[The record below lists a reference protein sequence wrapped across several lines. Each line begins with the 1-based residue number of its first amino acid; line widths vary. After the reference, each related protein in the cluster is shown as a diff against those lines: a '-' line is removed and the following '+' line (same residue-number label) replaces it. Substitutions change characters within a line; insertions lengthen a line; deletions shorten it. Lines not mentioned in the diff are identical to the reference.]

1 MRSSPP
7 GTIEAEPATTSVSA
21 LPPTTVR
28 PSLELFLISFLVLFL
43 ELACIR
49 WLGSVVIF
57 LTYFTNI
64 VLMACFLGVS
74 VGCLASARGF
84 SWIKTF
90 IPLALL
96 MTASA
101 SGSWWIYERF
111 GQIMVDVG
119 SQQSPQLIY
128 FGTELRL
135 KDPSKWVIPIELL
148 AGYFFALV
156 ALLFLGLG
164 QEMGRRFAVIENR
177 MVAYSAD
184 ILGSLAGIAAFGA
197 MSFFRLPALVWFAIA
212 IALGVYFVPRR
223 RKLHALGGLVVLAT
237 VAWADWPSDPKGVA
251 TEVVWSPYYQVRFK
265 LRHLSIDVN
274 NIGHQG
280 MQRVDLYGAGYYA
293 PYLLNRDAG
302 GKPFDDVLIIGAGS
316 GNDVS
321 AALANGVKHVDAV
334 EIDPVINGIGRL
346 RHPNKPFSDPRVSVH
361 LTDGRGFLRQSRAK
375 FDLIVYA
382 LVDSLALH
390 SSYSS
395 VRLESFLFTEQAI
408 RDVKAHLKPDG
419 VFIMYNSYR
428 QGWLV
433 GRLAKLAERAF
444 GAPPIVLSI
453 PYRPVIKPEDN
464 LRDQVTIMLA
474 GQAPSSRLE
483 SVRARFAGGGAFV
496 LYREPG
502 FNLNLNGFD
511 PPLPRPLLARVPQSM
526 KIAPARVEPARHEYV
541 PTDLWPFLYLKEPAI
556 PALNLRGM
564 AIVAALSVIILLT
577 FAPVR
582 KVRPSGTMFF
592 LGAGFMLLETK
603 GVVHMA
609 LLFGST
615 WVVNSIVFFAI
626 LTMILMSN
634 LYVMAMRPNRLWPYY
649 GLLLAS
655 LLINVLVPMDTYLAL
670 PGSGKIVVSCL
681 VVYLPVFF
689 AGVIFGTVFR
699 SSSQPD
705 VDFGSNV
712 GGIILGGLTEYLSLI
727 FGFNALIGIAIGYY
741 AFSAIFARKS
751 GILASPA

>member
-1 MRSSPP
+1 MRSPSPDAHD
-7 GTIEAEPATTSVSA
+7 AEPVTTPIQA
-21 LPPTTVR
+21 IPPATVR
-28 PSLELFLISFLVLFL
+28 PALELFLISFLILFL

-74 VGCLASARGF
+74 VGCLASARRY
-84 SWIKTF
+84 SWIGTF
-90 IPLALL
+90 FLLALL
-96 MTASA
+96 ITASA
-101 SGSWWIYERF
+101 SGSLWIYERA

-135 KDPSKWVIPIELL
+135 KDPSKWVIPIEVL

-164 QEMGRRFAVIENR
+164 QEMGRRFAIIENR
-177 MVAYSAD
+177 LLAYSAD
-184 ILGSLAGIAAFGA
+184 ILGSLAGIAAFAA
-197 MSFFRLPALVWFAIA
+197 MSFFRLPAYVWFAITF
-212 IALGVYFVPRR
+212 ALGVYFVPRR
-223 RKLHALGGLVVLAT
+223 RLLHAIGGLGALAL
-237 VAWADWPSDPKGVA
+237 VAWADWPVDAKGVA
-251 TEVVWSPYYQVRFK
+251 TEVLWSPYYQVRFK
-265 LRHLSIDVN
+265 PRYMSIDVN

-280 MQRVDLYGAGYYA
+280 MQRVDQYGAGYFS
-293 PYLLNRDAG
+293 PYLMNRDAG
-302 GKPFDDVLIIGAGS
+302 GKPIEDVLIIGAGS
-316 GNDVS
+316 GNDVA

-334 EIDPVINGIGRL
+334 EIDPVINEIGRL
-346 RHPNKPFSDPRVSVH
+346 HHPNKPYSDPRVTIH

-375 FDLIVYA
+375 YDLIVYA

-408 RDVKAHLKPDG
+408 RDVRAHLKPDG
-419 VFIMYNSYR
+419 FFVMYNSYR

-433 GRLAKLAERAF
+433 GRLAKLAEQAF
-444 GAPPIVLSI
+444 TAPPIVFSVL
-453 PYRPVIKPEDN
+453 YRAVIKPDDN
-464 LRDQVTIMLA
+464 LRDHVTILLA
-474 GQAPSSRLE
+474 GDAASNRLGPI
-483 SVRARFAGGGAFV
+483 RARFAAGTSFL
-496 LYREPG
+496 LYRVPA
-502 FNLNLNGFD
+502 LNFKINGFEPPPPTESAEP
-511 PPLPRPLLARVPQSM
+511 PPLSM
-526 KIAPARVEPARHEYV
+526 KIAPARVEPPVHDHA

-564 AIVAALSVIILLT
+564 AIVAVLSLIILMA

-582 KVRPSGTMFF
+582 RVRLSGTMFF

-626 LTMILMSN
+626 LAMILMSN
-634 LYVMAMRPNRLWPYY
+634 LYVMAVRPRRLWPYF
-649 GLLLAS
+649 GVLLAS
-655 LLINVLVPMDTYLAL
+655 LLINVIVPMDTYLAL
-670 PGSGKIVVSCL
+670 PGLSKVIVSCL

-699 SSSQPD
+699 SSTQPD

-741 AFSAIFARKS
+741 ALSALFLRR
-751 GILASPA
+751 GRILASPT